1 MKNIL
6 LFAIL
11 LFTFSCAEK
20 NSEEIYQGKLEEL
33 IVGDL
38 ILKKDSLTK
47 GIEVKQAIN
56 HQNID
61 YIVSLADRERTI
73 QYYSVQ
79 SGEKVKEVKLPFDRP
94 NSFKGYIGLLIA

>member
-38 ILKKDSLTK
+38 ILKR
-47 GIEVKQAIN
+47 
-56 HQNID
+56 
-61 YIVSLADRERTI
+61 IV
-73 QYYSVQ
+73 
-79 SGEKVKEVKLPFDRP
+79 
-94 NSFKGYIGLLIA
+94 

>member
-1 MKNIL
+1 L
-6 LFAIL
+6 
-11 LFTFSCAEK
+11 CREK
-20 NSEEIYQGKLEEL
+20 FG
-33 IVGDL
+33 GDL
-38 ILKKDSLTK
+38 SGKIGRVDCGGLDSQKDSLTK

-79 SGEKVKEVKLPFDRP
+79 SGEKVKEVKLPFD
-94 NSFKGYIGLLIA
+94 